1 MGNKKKTW
9 RLCPFKNGEVFRV
22 TKNISAKRAKFEKDE
37 IIIFINAEIS
47 QYTGMTAY
55 RFKCSSGGYKIFDLA
70 DSDGFDK
77 LLVLF
82 QRTTKKPKQKNKF
95 SLLTALILVAL
106 IGVLIKII
114 IQFAYLKESFKA
126 APLYAVSALII
137 GLLVFYMKDKL
148 TR

>member
-9 RLCPFKNGEVFRV
+9 RLCPLKKGEVFRV

-47 QYTGMTAY
+47 PFDGMTAY
-55 RFKCSSGGYKIFDLA
+55 RFKGSSGKHKIFDLA

-77 LLVLF
+77 LSTLF
-82 QRTTKKPKQKNKF
+82 QRTINKPKHKKHF
-95 SLLTALILVAL
+95 SLLTALLIVAL
-106 IGVLIKII
+106 MGVIIKII
-114 IQFAYLKESFKA
+114 IQFSYLKESFKT
-126 APLYAVSALII
+126 APLYAVSALIL
-137 GLLVFYMKDKL
+137 GLLVFYIKEKL